1 MRQIDLTIW
10 NADTPDPARTARL
23 TRHLKARLEDFG
35 PGGPQVVSADE
46 ETGAVTARFPWI
58 AAVEVDVC
66 GGERI
71 VGYAYAAPMAERMAY
86 IWSADM
92 SIYLDRS
99 CRGQGIGTMLCTK
112 LEELLRRCG
121 YYNAYALITAENE
134 PSRCFH
140 AHMGYTPESH
150 MDRCGYKMGRWLA
163 VDWYVKRLRE
173 GEPTELPQKW
183 NGEMTDA

>member
-1 MRQIDLTIW
+1 MIRLRAAVPSDIPSFLAIYAPYIT
-10 NADTPDPARTARL
+10 DTTYSFEYTVPSLPDFAARFA
-23 TRHLKARLEDFG
+23 
-35 PGGPQVVSADE
+35 
-46 ETGAVTARFPWI
+46 AVTARFPWI

-99 CRGQGIGTMLCTK
+99 CRGQGIGTMLYTK

-163 VDWYVKRLRE
+163 GDWYVKRLRE

>member
-1 MRQIDLTIW
+1 MIRLRAAVPSDIPSFLAIYAPYIT
-10 NADTPDPARTARL
+10 DTTYSFEYTVPSLPDFAARFA
-23 TRHLKARLEDFG
+23 
-35 PGGPQVVSADE
+35 
-46 ETGAVTARFPWI
+46 AVTARFPWI

-66 GGERI
+66 DGERI

-99 CRGQGIGTMLCTK
+99 CRGQGIGTMLYTK

>member
-1 MRQIDLTIW
+1 MIRLRAAVPSDIPSFLAIYAPYIT
-10 NADTPDPARTARL
+10 DTAYSFEYTVPSLPDFAARFA
-23 TRHLKARLEDFG
+23 
-35 PGGPQVVSADE
+35 
-46 ETGAVTARFPWI
+46 AVTARFPWI
-58 AAVEVDVC
+58 VAVEVDVC

-71 VGYAYAAPMAERMAY
+71 IGYAYAAPMAERMAY

-99 CRGQGIGTMLCTK
+99 CRGQGIGTMLYTK

>member
-1 MRQIDLTIW
+1 MIRLRAAVPSDIPSFLAIYAPYIT
-10 NADTPDPARTARL
+10 DTAYSFEYTVPSLPDFAARFA
-23 TRHLKARLEDFG
+23 
-35 PGGPQVVSADE
+35 
-46 ETGAVTARFPWI
+46 AVTARFPWI

-71 VGYAYAAPMAERMAY
+71 IGYAYAAPMAERMAY

-99 CRGQGIGTMLCTK
+99 CRGQGIGTMLYTK